1 MLAFTQITYTANSR
15 RGYDI
20 DFITARRRSIVIRYK
35 VAVVVLLY
43 FTRFITD
50 RGELIVYAPMY
61 LIIGIEYTLQRGHP
75 YRYARNSGLFSVM
88 YVTPQ
93 YE

>member
-1 MLAFTQITYTANSR
+1 MQITQADNSLLAHYV
-15 RGYDI
+15 G
-20 DFITARRRSIVIRYK
+20 FIAAWRRSIVIRYK